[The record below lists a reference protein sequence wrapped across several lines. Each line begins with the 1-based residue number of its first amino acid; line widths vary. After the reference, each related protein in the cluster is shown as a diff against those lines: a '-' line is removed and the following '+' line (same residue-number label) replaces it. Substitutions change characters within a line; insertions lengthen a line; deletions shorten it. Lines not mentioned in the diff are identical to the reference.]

1 MIPADRE
8 EHRVRIAEAVR
19 ADPRP
24 PVNAGV
30 VAALR
35 AEAGRLSAE
44 MAVVRPAQWSRPTG
58 CPPWTVAELLG
69 HVVTVL
75 AWIPDMLA
83 APAPERAEIDAAGY
97 YRADDRF
104 SDAGNA
110 ARVELARDRAARA
123 GGGPALAASF
133 HRTWRH
139 VLTVCERERADRVVR
154 TRHGDP
160 MLLGDFLLT
169 RVVEVGVHGLDLA
182 AALGRRPWLTPEA
195 AGALS
200 GLLLSDGIAALERL
214 GWDPVTF
221 VRKASGRGPL
231 TAADRE
237 RAEAAGIR
245 WLALG

>member
-1 MIPADRE
+1 MST
-8 EHRVRIAEAVR
+8 
-19 ADPRP
+19 
-24 PVNAGV
+24 GV

-35 AEAGRLSAE
+35 AEAGRLSTE
-44 MAVVRPAQWSRPTG
+44 MAVVRPAEWARPTG
-58 CPPWTVAELLG
+58 CPPWTVADLLG
-69 HVVTVL
+69 HIVTVL

-83 APAPERAEIDAAGY
+83 APAPQRAEIDAVGY

-123 GGGPALAASF
+123 GDGPALAASF

-139 VLTVCERERADRVVR
+139 VLSACEQQPPGRVVR
-154 TRHGDP
+154 TRHGDA
-160 MLLGDFLLT
+160 MLLSDFLLT
-169 RVVEVGVHGLDLA
+169 RVMEVGVHGLDLA
-182 AALGRRPWLTPEA
+182 AALGRSPWLTPEA

>member
-1 MIPADRE
+1 MSA
-8 EHRVRIAEAVR
+8 
-19 ADPRP
+19 
-24 PVNAGV
+24 PVA
-30 VAALR
+30 AALR
-35 AEAGRLSAE
+35 AEAGRLSTE
-44 MAVVRPAQWSRPTG
+44 LAVVRPAQWARPTA

-83 APAPERAEIDAAGY
+83 APAPERAEIDAVGY

-123 GGGPALAASF
+123 GDGPALAASY

-139 VLTVCERERADRVVR
+139 ALALCEREPAGRVVR
-154 TRHGDP
+154 TRHGDA
-160 MLLGDFLLT
+160 MLLRDFLLT

-182 AALGRRPWLTPEA
+182 AALDRPPWLTPLA

-200 GLLLSDGIAALERL
+200 GLLLTDGEAALSGL

-221 VRKASGRGPL
+221 VRKASGRAPL
-231 TAADRE
+231 TAAERE
-237 RAEAAGIR
+237 RAEDSGLR